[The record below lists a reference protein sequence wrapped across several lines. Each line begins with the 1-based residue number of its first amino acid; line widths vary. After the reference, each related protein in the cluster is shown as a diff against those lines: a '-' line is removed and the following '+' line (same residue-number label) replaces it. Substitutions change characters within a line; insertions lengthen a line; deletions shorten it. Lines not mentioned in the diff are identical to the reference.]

1 MLQSCELPYYVENS
15 KELADLF
22 AEEDKLRA
30 WHFWAFFDRNEC
42 NVENIPEVEKN
53 ENLETISGDVSPCR
67 K

>member
-1 MLQSCELPYYVENS
+1 MWKTRRNLLIFSRKKINCELGIS
-15 KELADLF
+15 GL
-22 AEEDKLRA
+22 
-30 WHFWAFFDRNEC
+30 FFDRNEC